1 MERSQISHRMLV
13 FDPLCSSFGYF
24 ALHSTIPK
32 ETESNQVQMIL
43 DFSPKLVEVYSL
55 RSPHNLDLLKS
66 AIGINFD
73 TT

>member
-1 MERSQISHRMLV
+1 MERGKISHRMLV

-43 DFSPKLVEVYSL
+43 DFQLKLV
-55 RSPHNLDLLKS
+55 
-66 AIGINFD
+66 
-73 TT
+73 